1 MVPFGEQTFQPL
13 PVEGGRDVTL
23 IASPLSS
30 FAAVPSNDTKSAR
43 TTERTT
49 ELTTI
54 HDNGMSAV
62 GQERVAEG
70 QKVQTILAQI
80 DT

>member
-1 MVPFGEQTFQPL
+1 M
-13 PVEGGRDVTL
+13 EGGRDVTL

-30 FAAVPSNDTKSAR
+30 FAAVPSNDTESAR
-43 TTERTT
+43 TTERPT

-54 HDNGMSAV
+54 HDNGMSVV
-62 GQERVAEG
+62 GKERVDER
-70 QKVQTILAQI
+70 QKVLTILAQI